1 MRWLYAYDHWAAH
14 SLRSPGQGAGFVVQ
28 SGHAVMVIGQGLI
41 ARSFYPRYGKDG
53 SVLIF
58 ASGVSNSRE
67 QRCSEFDRERILLTN
82 ALSSSNGKLVYF
94 SSCGVESRDS
104 SPYMCHKRHMESLV
118 LGSPEG
124 MVFRLPQVVGRTENP
139 NTLTNYLHARIVRG
153 EQFTVWAN
161 AERNLI
167 DIDDVV
173 AICTRLIDGPSPQR
187 TVSVVSGRALPIPV
201 ILSLFERA
209 LGCKADYVIE
219 QKGSGLP
226 TDGTIAA
233 AIAKELGIDFGPD
246 YAERTIRK
254 YYPSA

>member
-1 MRWLYAYDHWAAH
+1 MRWLYAYDHSLGH
-14 SLRSPGQGAGFVVQ
+14 TLRSPGRTVRFVVQ
-28 SGHAVMVIGQGLI
+28 SGHAVMVVGQGLI
-41 ARSFYPRYGKDG
+41 ARSFYPRYGEDC
-53 SVLIF
+53 SVLVF

-67 QRCSEFDRERILLTN
+67 QRRSEFDRERILLTN

-104 SPYMCHKRHMESLV
+104 SPYMRHKRHMESIV

-139 NTLTNYLHARIVRG
+139 NTLTNYLNARIVRG

-187 TVSVVSGRALPIPV
+187 TVSVVSGRALPIPE
-201 ILSLFERA
+201 ILTLFEKA
-209 LGCKADYVIE
+209 LGCDANYVIE
-219 QKGSGLP
+219 RKGSGLQ
-226 TDGTIAA
+226 TDGAIAA
-233 AIAKELGIDFGPD
+233 AVATELGIDFGPD
-246 YAERTIRK
+246 YAERTIKK
-254 YYPSA
+254 YYAPA